1 MRRSFRVLAVTLS
14 IGMARLAAAQALPP
28 VCPADAPPARG
39 IHLPP
44 ARLSVLAD
52 SAFLGMRIAST
63 DFDSATS
70 RFRVRVQPSG
80 AVEVLC
86 VYAGPNPAISFF
98 AGAAGRLHFHRE
110 ESRPFRDTLTMDV
123 TLAVSR
129 PPDDVPVHRVERR
142 VTVGEG
148 VRVELAQLAF
158 HAPAARFSRAERVA
172 IYRAAIE
179 RVRAGN
185 REGAGVRCVVFTRG
199 RGPDRE
205 LAAELS
211 RAGAPVV
218 AARDCP
224 PTRFTGAANVDYT
237 RMPAGWVDPYRIE
250 LAPLNAWAADTAAL
264 NVVLAQSNRS
274 SHYTCVVVRDGP
286 GWRAECRGEWYRIIG
301 AAAPRGTGRAP
312 G

>member
-1 MRRSFRVLAVTLS
+1 MRRFFRVLAVIFA
-14 IGMARLAAAQALPP
+14 IGTARSAAAQALPP
-28 VCPADAPPARG
+28 ACPADAPPARG
-39 IHLPP
+39 IHLP
-44 ARLSVLAD
+44 AFRLSVLAD
-52 SAFLGMRIAST
+52 SAFLAMRAASQ
-63 DFDSATS
+63 DSDTATS

-86 VYAGPNPAISFF
+86 AYRQAGGGPPLMAE
-98 AGAAGRLHFHRE
+98 AAGKLRFGRE
-110 ESRPFRDTLTMDV
+110 SNRPFHDTATVDV

-142 VTVGEG
+142 VTVGDG

-158 HAPAARFSRAERVA
+158 GAPAARFSGAEQVA

-179 RVRAGN
+179 RVRAEE

-205 LAAELS
+205 LAAELN
-211 RAGAPVV
+211 RTDAPVV

-224 PTRFTGAANVDYT
+224 PTRFTGAANVDDS
-237 RMPAGWVDPYRIE
+237 RIPAGWADPYRIE
-250 LAPLNAWAADTAAL
+250 LAPLDAWAADTAAL
-264 NVVLAQSNRS
+264 NVVLARSNHS
-274 SHYTCVVVRDGP
+274 SLYTCVVVREGH
-286 GWRAECRGEWYRIIG
+286 GWRAECRGEWSRVVG
-301 AAAPRGTGRAP
+301 AAAPRGTGRAR